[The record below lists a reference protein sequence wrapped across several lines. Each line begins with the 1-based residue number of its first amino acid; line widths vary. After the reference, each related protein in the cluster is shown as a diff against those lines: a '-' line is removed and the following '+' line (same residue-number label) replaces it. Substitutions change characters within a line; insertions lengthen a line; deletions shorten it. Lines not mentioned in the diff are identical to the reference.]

1 MLGNKS
7 RNTKPELA
15 LRRAIHAMGLR
26 YRVSMRPDPSLR
38 RTADVVFT
46 SVRVA
51 VFVDGCFWHA
61 CPEHG
66 SRPRVNPDYWEPK
79 LRANRLRDA
88 ETDALLCA
96 LGWTVVRVWE
106 HEDVKEASVRVAT
119 EVSARRGAGRPRRRP
134 SG

>member
-1 MLGNKS
+1 MVGNKS

-26 YRVSMRPDPSLR
+26 YRVSARPDPSIR
-38 RTADVVFT
+38 RTADVVFA
-46 SVRVA
+46 SAKVA

-61 CPEHG
+61 CPDHG

-88 ETDALLCA
+88 ETDLHLRA

-106 HEDVKEASVRVAT
+106 HEDVKEASVRVSAI
-119 EVSARRGAGRPRRRP
+119 VSARRGAARP
-134 SG
+134 